1 MNAESVNQHSF
12 DEIQKLKDEI
22 HHMQQVNQALNKT
35 VQVDLKA
42 ELGKT
47 MQEKEILE

>member
-1 MNAESVNQHSF
+1 
-12 DEIQKLKDEI
+12 
-22 HHMQQVNQALNKT
+22 MQQVNQALNKT

-47 MQEKEILE
+47 MQEKEIIEQKYKNALDKIKAKTIEIN

>member
-1 MNAESVNQHSF
+1 
-12 DEIQKLKDEI
+12 
-22 HHMQQVNQALNKT
+22 MQQVNLALSKT

-47 MQEKEILE
+47 VQEKEALEAKLRAANEKLRNKTNEVN